1 MIPILVLLTS
11 TVALRAIGATGVAVM
26 GDWIN
31 CLRGGLAAMFL
42 LTASAHWGK
51 RRRDLLRMV
60 PAAFPRPDLIVTITG
75 LLEVLGAL
83 GLLLPTTAGAAA
95 ASLALLLAAMFP
107 ANVRAAQRNLT
118 IGGKTATGL
127 PLRTLL
133 QVVFIA
139 ALLAAGFP
147 EAIAAW
153 L

>member
-1 MIPILVLLTS
+1 ME
-11 TVALRAIGATGVAVM
+11 
-26 GDWIN
+26 
-31 CLRGGLAAMFL
+31 
-42 LTASAHWGK
+42 
-51 RRRDLLRMV
+51 